1 MNEID
6 FDNNIEIWKELF
18 DIDDKTIDVVRAE
31 LLKAVDYKY
40 NRLTVLAGKPWF
52 IRLISIAERMLSP
65 KLSKKT
71 YRVNDEDFVMIASF
85 DGFNRVKTL
94 PLIADKFKYKVF
106 FLPTLTRPKQVRDF
120 YSYYKSSEMDVYFGT
135 FPGHVIKEYSR
146 FLKRNKKLLS
156 AIKCEDEDNEKILR
170 YFIKRFAI
178 YSIYSKDI
186 FKQASNEK
194 LWIFEQDKHY
204 FTPVINEFRK
214 KGVMTVE
221 LQHGTFFNPTTDDRL
236 PLYVDKMICC
246 SERERCLY
254 RDGGADIN
262 DVYVTGAPLQTL
274 HTEKYT
280 DGPIKYDLLVLL
292 TDAIPSRIERQVV
305 TLKYINGHYKDKR
318 ILLRFRP
325 KSAIQDKKILAEY
338 VKGHIISTGTS
349 LMEDLCASDKVITFS
364 EDAIFEIIQAKKP
377 FIAIF
382 NKSDLY
388 GGYLDGLCYTTDEI
402 EECLD
407 TLFSKD
413 FTVDLD
419 KYIRAFGE
427 TDLNVVKERF
437 EKVLYE
443 LMDLKNS
450 FKQNN
455 NE

>member
-1 MNEID
+1 MTKKD
-6 FDNNIEIWKELF
+6 FDNNIVIWKELF
-18 DIDDKTIDVVRAE
+18 GIDDKTIDVIRAE
-31 LLKAVDYKY
+31 LLKEGYKY
-40 NRLTVLAGKPWF
+40 NRLTVLACNPWF
-52 IRLISIAERMLSP
+52 IRILSIVERFLSP
-65 KLSKKT
+65 KLSND
-71 YRVNDEDFVMIASF
+71 YRLDDEDFIMIACF

-94 PLIADKFKYKVF
+94 PLIAGKFKYKVY

-120 YSYYKSSEMDVYFGT
+120 YNYYKNAEIDVFFGT
-135 FPGHVIKEYSR
+135 FPNNVIKEYAN
-146 FLKRNKKLLS
+146 FLKRNKILFS
-156 AIKCEDEDNEKILR
+156 NIKCDEKDSEKILR
-170 YFIKRFAI
+170 YFMKRFAI
-178 YSIYSKDI
+178 YSIYAKEI
-186 FKQASNEK
+186 FKQVSNEK

-214 KGVMTVE
+214 RGVMTVE
-221 LQHGTFFNPTTDDRL
+221 LQHGTFFNPMTDDRL

-246 SERERCLY
+246 SEREKCLY
-254 RDGGADIN
+254 RDGGADIK
-262 DVYVTGAPLQTL
+262 DIYVTGAPLQTL
-274 HTEKYT
+274 HARKYA

-292 TDAIPSRIERQVV
+292 TVATPSRIERQVV

-349 LMEDLCASDKVITFS
+349 LIEDLCASDKVITFS

-437 EKVLYE
+437 ENVLYE
-443 LMDLKNS
+443 LKELKNG
-450 FKQNN
+450 FKQK
-455 NE
+455 